1 MRPARRARAGASY
14 GAALGSV
21 PGSTPGGRTGFRAP
35 EDPADSHVTRDGR
48 RVAGAARRLGL
59 RERRMDAG
67 LIRLIVLGAVVA
79 VVFALEVWALCVVA
93 ARSDDDLGQR

>member
-1 MRPARRARAGASY
+1 
-14 GAALGSV
+14 
-21 PGSTPGGRTGFRAP
+21 
-35 EDPADSHVTRDGR
+35 
-48 RVAGAARRLGL
+48 
-59 RERRMDAG
+59 MDAG